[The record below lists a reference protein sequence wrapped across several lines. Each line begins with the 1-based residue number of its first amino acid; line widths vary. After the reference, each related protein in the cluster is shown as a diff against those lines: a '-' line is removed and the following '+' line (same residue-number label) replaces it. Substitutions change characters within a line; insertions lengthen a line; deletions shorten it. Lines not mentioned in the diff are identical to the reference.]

1 MRSEKR
7 GLIISF
13 QYFVLAIGRVAGLAI
28 ATGFA
33 LTLAPCSVH
42 AQEFFPS
49 GVGTETDIFGAAGSN
64 AGGCPPGQNYGSYV
78 STTGP
83 VLQGGDGVLNA
94 KDYRQIVT
102 EQLSS
107 EVSQASANA
116 GTGNL
121 TGSVGNAATMK
132 VAGCGE
138 VSSGGAIARMSD
150 TYAVASDTLPV
161 GTAVIAKVKW
171 SVGGSFARQEF
182 GINHGFIQL
191 KIWLTFNPYLGAPAL
206 HQQT

>member
-83 VLQGGDGVLNA
+83 VLQGGDGVRDPRGRSALGGEGNEHTGHA
-94 KDYRQIVT
+94 ISVAPTRQPDIG
-102 EQLSS
+102 
-107 EVSQASANA
+107 VS
-116 GTGNL
+116 
-121 TGSVGNAATMK
+121 V
-132 VAGCGE
+132 
-138 VSSGGAIARMSD
+138 
-150 TYAVASDTLPV
+150 
-161 GTAVIAKVKW
+161 
-171 SVGGSFARQEF
+171 
-182 GINHGFIQL
+182 
-191 KIWLTFNPYLGAPAL
+191 
-206 HQQT
+206 QT

>member
-138 VSSGGAIARMSD
+138 VSSGGAIAQMVGWGIIRAPRVRYQSWIHSTQD
-150 TYAVASDTLPV
+150 LVDLQSLLGCACASPANL
-161 GTAVIAKVKW
+161 
-171 SVGGSFARQEF
+171 
-182 GINHGFIQL
+182 GFNRI
-191 KIWLTFNPYLGAPAL
+191 PGYR
-206 HQQT
+206 